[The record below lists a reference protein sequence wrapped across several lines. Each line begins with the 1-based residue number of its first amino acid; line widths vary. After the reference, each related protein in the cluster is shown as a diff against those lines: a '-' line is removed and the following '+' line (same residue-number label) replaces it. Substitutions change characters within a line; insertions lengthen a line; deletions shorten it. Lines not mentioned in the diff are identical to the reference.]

1 VKSTFFRLRVPK
13 SETRELADQE
23 IAKRA
28 ETEAWHMSTSTF
40 FIAFVVIAGLLAG
53 VALLLTR

>member
-1 VKSTFFRLRVPK
+1 MRVPK

-28 ETEAWHMSTSTF
+28 ETADWSMSNSSF
-40 FIAFVVIAGLLAG
+40 FIAFVVIVGLLAV